1 MKRANER
8 RHKMYLVKRNHKD
21 PRVNRLYNN
30 LFEDFFGSF
39 DPDAYESV
47 DWSPRMD
54 VEETQNEFLLNVEV
68 PGLKKKD
75 IDISVKENVI
85 TISGEKKVRESK
97 NDSTCYLNEIRYGK
111 FARSFRLPGNVDVDK
126 IKGSWNEGVL
136 TVEIPKTEL
145 AKPRKIE
152 IN

>member
-1 MKRANER
+1 
-8 RHKMYLVKRNHKD
+8 MYLVKRNHNY
-21 PRVNRLYNN
+21 PSVNRFYNS
-30 LFEDFFGSF
+30 LFEDFFGSL
-39 DPDAYESV
+39 DPDTYDNV

-54 VEETQNEFLLNVEV
+54 VEETENEFLLNVEV

-85 TISGEKKVRESK
+85 TISGEKKGREVK

-111 FARSFRLPGNVDVDK
+111 FSRSFRLPGNVDVDQ
-126 IKGSWNEGVL
+126 IKGTWNEGVL

>member
-1 MKRANER
+1 
-8 RHKMYLVKRNHKD
+8 MYLVKRNY
-21 PRVNRLYNN
+21 PTPSVNRMYNN

-54 VEETQNEFLLNVEV
+54 VEENENEFVLNVEV
-68 PGLKKKD
+68 PGLNKKD

-85 TISGEKKVRESK
+85 TISGEKKARESK
-97 NDSTCYLNEIRYGK
+97 KESTCYMNEIRYGK

-126 IKGSWNEGVL
+126 IKGTWNEGIL